1 VDLYVGGV
9 EHAVL
14 HLLYSRFWHKVLFDL
29 GHVTTAEPFKRLI
42 NQGYIQAAAFQDE
55 REIYVD
61 AESVEG
67 DAQSGFTFEG
77 KPVTRSFGKMGKSLK
92 NSVTPDDMYAAYGA
106 DTLRL
111 YEMSMAPITQDRP
124 WETRSVVGSQ
134 RLLQRVWRSIVDEE
148 TGEVALTDDAP
159 SDELLRVLHKTID
172 GVTGD
177 MDNLRYNT
185 AIAKLTELNN
195 EVTKAEGPTPRV
207 VADAMV
213 RMLSPLVPH
222 MAEELWSKLGG
233 EGSVVWAEF
242 PVADESLLVDDQVEL
257 PVQVKGKVR
266 GRIMVAPDADEA
278 TVLAAATADENVAH
292 HIDGAEI
299 RKVIYVPGR
308 MINIIV

>member
-1 VDLYVGGV
+1 
-9 EHAVL
+9 
-14 HLLYSRFWHKVLFDL
+14 
-29 GHVTTAEPFKRLI
+29 
-42 NQGYIQAAAFQDE
+42 
-55 REIYVD
+55 
-61 AESVEG
+61 
-67 DAQSGFTFEG
+67 
-77 KPVTRSFGKMGKSLK
+77 MGKSLK

-134 RLLQRVWRSIVDEE
+134 RLLQRVWRNIVNEE
-148 TGEVALTDDAP
+148 TGELALTDDAP
-159 SDELLRVLHKTID
+159 SDDLLRVLHKTID

-195 EVTKAEGPTPRV
+195 EVTKVDGPTPRV

-233 EGSVVWAEF
+233 EGSVVADF
-242 PVADESLLVDDQVEL
+242 PMADESLLVDDQIEL
-257 PVQVKGKVR
+257 PVQSRQVR
-266 GRIMVAPDADEA
+266 GRIMVAPDVFEDDALVGSGRGERRRPRRRRRAPQGHLCAGPHDQPDRLRLSRLRRVSRWRPGTSCRA
-278 TVLAAATADENVAH
+278 RRCSVARG
-292 HIDGAEI
+292 GAVSY
-299 RKVIYVPGR
+299 RAVARRRRR
-308 MINIIV
+308 MR